1 MADLVAHKQYPFAIK
16 FAASS
21 MMGYALYA
29 DPMKTLGE
37 MQEMLEKRA

>member
-1 MADLVAHKQYPFAIK
+1 MANLVAHKQYPFAIK

-29 DPMKTLGE
+29 DQMKSLEE
-37 MQEMLEKRA
+37 MQEFLNKKA